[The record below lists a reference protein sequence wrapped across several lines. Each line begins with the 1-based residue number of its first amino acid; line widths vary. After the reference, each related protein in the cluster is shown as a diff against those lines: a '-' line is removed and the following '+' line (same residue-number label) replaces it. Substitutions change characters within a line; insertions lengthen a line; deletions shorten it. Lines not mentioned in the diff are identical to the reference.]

1 MDIHEAIL
9 LVRGARLTQIY
20 KVNLGL
26 SSGESYKTLP
36 AIKIEVLKKL
46 TLFVISALLSCA
58 TSSHIHRQLSQLPPD
73 KRHSYLVLKYSL
85 EAVGDRDEVG
95 KFDLIPSSDSLALKE
110 FEREF
115 WRKRDPNP
123 FTPEN
128 EKKLEFDKRLEYV
141 VHNFYVNN
149 YFRPWDERG
158 DVYLR
163 FGEPTERKI
172 EADREAWTY
181 IHLNMFGHPLTFAFG
196 YDFVRGY
203 VSVPVPS
210 TVGEREPHLKTTE
223 IQQHMITWVSQV
235 EHKPMQFF
243 YDYGKEELKYAFGL
257 TPFLMRDTPN
267 IYDIYLTINA
277 PAKKLVTPSL
287 DSIHYVWK
295 VLVQDENYERLF
307 TDSSEG
313 ISYLGSVTEL
323 DKLIA
328 LDQKELRLKA
338 GTYILTSELVNS
350 TGNKGGML
358 QTQLTLPPYTFPKEI
373 ELSKVILAK
382 EIRPADSTDFKFVR
396 NGLVIKP
403 WVSSIFNFDEPFWMY
418 FEIYNMP
425 QDREGKSH
433 FTVKYYLQDLLTDK
447 KYLLAEKSLWEA
459 QRDFAMVQSFSDS
472 LFHEAKVSL
481 KTGKDYVIL
490 AEIKDEVMGKRVQS
504 LSAMFK
510 FKKSP

>member
-1 MDIHEAIL
+1 M
-9 LVRGARLTQIY
+9 
-20 KVNLGL
+20 
-26 SSGESYKTLP
+26 
-36 AIKIEVLKKL
+36 
-46 TLFVISALLSCA
+46 
-58 TSSHIHRQLSQLPPD
+58 
-73 KRHSYLVLKYSL
+73 KYSVAALGDKL
-85 EAVGDRDEVG
+85 EIEEFNQIA
-95 KFDLIPSSDSLALKE
+95 SSDSLSLYK
-110 FEREF
+110 FMGQF
-115 WRKRDPNP
+115 WNQRDPNP
-123 FTPEN
+123 LTPEN
-128 EKKLEFDKRLEYV
+128 EKKMEFEKRLQFVLE
-141 VHNFYVNN
+141 NFSGKN
-149 YFRPWDERG
+149 YFKPWDERG
-158 DVYLR
+158 ETYLKL
-163 FGEPTERKI
+163 GPPTERQIRPAAKYSYVRYSQKQSEVI
-172 EADREAWTY
+172 EEIWTY
-181 IHLNMFGHPLTFAFG
+181 VDISNFGQPLTLRFQP
-196 YDFVRGY
+196 DLVRGY
-203 VSVPVPS
+203 VTVPMPS
-210 TVGEREPHLKTTE
+210 MISRSEELSKHL
-223 IQQHMITWVSQV
+223 ISWVSQV
-235 EHKPMQFF
+235 EHQPMQYF

-287 DSIHYVWK
+287 DSIHYIWK
-295 VLVQDENYERLF
+295 VLVQNENYERLF
-307 TDSSEG
+307 TDSTEG
-313 ISYLGSVTEL
+313 LSYLGSGVDL

-504 LSAMFK
+504 LSPVFK
-510 FKKSP
+510 FKKM